1 MLVVGSRP
9 SHPGCASLDFVNNSM
24 MSFTGAGVAA
34 KKMAPI
40 WPWIGRAFRCDG
52 TDCDAVLPDSMG
64 PNRTWEPCGPS
75 SPALCELGTATGGWG
90 NAQLTVFLA
99 NSSAGLQWSKTF
111 AQPYFVIE
119 PGAFTGQLFPSGHV
133 NSAVVAWL
141 DDGRSLGPKYSWSA
155 ENYGGFGIWTTV
167 SKTKTEQPR
176 ASSAAAP
183 EVQVSD
189 RSYSV
194 WAGHGVPSGG
204 AGAVQAAEQQ
214 LPRCEPSDV

>member
-1 MLVVGSRP
+1 MR
-9 SHPGCASLDFVNNSM
+9 
-24 MSFTGAGVAA
+24 
-34 KKMAPI
+34 
-40 WPWIGRAFRCDG
+40 
-52 TDCDAVLPDSMG
+52 
-64 PNRTWEPCGPS
+64 EPCGPS

-119 PGAFTGQLFPSGHV
+119 PGAFTGQLFPPGHV
-133 NSAVVAWL
+133 NSSVVAWL

-167 SKTKTEQPR
+167 STTKSEQPR

-183 EVQVSD
+183 EVQVSE
-189 RSYSV
+189 RRFAV

-214 LPRCEPSDV
+214 LPRREPSDV

>member
-1 MLVVGSRP
+1 MSVLPVSNPCDTSHPKHCLGVLVVDSRP

-90 NAQLTVFLA
+90 NAQLPVFLA

-111 AQPYFVIE
+111 AQPYFIIE

-133 NSAVVAWL
+133 SSSVVAWL
-141 DDGRSLGPKYSWSA
+141 DDGRYEIL
-155 ENYGGFGIWTTV
+155 
-167 SKTKTEQPR
+167 TEI
-176 ASSAAAP
+176 
-183 EVQVSD
+183 
-189 RSYSV
+189 
-194 WAGHGVPSGG
+194 
-204 AGAVQAAEQQ
+204 
-214 LPRCEPSDV
+214 

>member
-1 MLVVGSRP
+1 
-9 SHPGCASLDFVNNSM
+9 M

-99 NSSAGLQWSKTF
+99 NSSAGLQWSKAF

-119 PGAFTGQLFPSGHV
+119 PVSTAQPSVGRVVGGRGPPLAKLLSLAALFDTASLCPQGAFTGQLFPTGHV
-133 NSAVVAWL
+133 NSSVVAWL

-167 SKTKTEQPR
+167 RPDR
-176 ASSAAAP
+176 AC
-183 EVQVSD
+183 VKC
-189 RSYSV
+189 R
-194 WAGHGVPSGG
+194 
-204 AGAVQAAEQQ
+204 
-214 LPRCEPSDV
+214 RR

>member
-1 MLVVGSRP
+1 MVGSRP

-119 PGAFTGQLFPSGHV
+119 PVSTASAELAVLWAVAVDLHFPSFPRWLHCFTPLHVCPQGAFTGQLFPSGHV
-133 NSAVVAWL
+133 NSSVVAWL

-167 SKTKTEQPR
+167 RPDR
-176 ASSAAAP
+176 AC
-183 EVQVSD
+183 VKC
-189 RSYSV
+189 R
-194 WAGHGVPSGG
+194 
-204 AGAVQAAEQQ
+204 
-214 LPRCEPSDV
+214 RR

>member
-1 MLVVGSRP
+1 MISHPKHCLVLVVGSRP

-24 MSFTGAGVAA
+24 LSFTGAGVAA

-119 PGAFTGQLFPSGHV
+119 PVSTAEPAVWRATTPWGYHSAFLKGELT
-133 NSAVVAWL
+133 
-141 DDGRSLGPKYSWSA
+141 
-155 ENYGGFGIWTTV
+155 YG
-167 SKTKTEQPR
+167 
-176 ASSAAAP
+176 
-183 EVQVSD
+183 
-189 RSYSV
+189 
-194 WAGHGVPSGG
+194 
-204 AGAVQAAEQQ
+204 
-214 LPRCEPSDV
+214 